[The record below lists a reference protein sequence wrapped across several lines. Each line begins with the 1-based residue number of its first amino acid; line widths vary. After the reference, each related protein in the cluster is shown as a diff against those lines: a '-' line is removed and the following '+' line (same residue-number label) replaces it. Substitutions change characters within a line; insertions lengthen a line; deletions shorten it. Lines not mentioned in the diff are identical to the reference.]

1 MVSAFDQ
8 RIVKATIEFEDG
20 INIFEGLNI
29 RATGQKFANAFS
41 NSCECAIY
49 NLTSE
54 QRNYILSR
62 TSPLSTHRTNIRFTL
77 EVGRESYG
85 TFLLFDGSI
94 WKSAMTQ
101 PPDIGVILESYTG
114 VYQATQTTSKTYPP
128 NALLSQI
135 AKTIA
140 DDLGLVLINH
150 ATDKIVGN
158 VSHSGSVNAQL
169 QQLNNVGGIVA
180 YPDNG
185 NLYVLNAKTPLPGA
199 ARVINSSTGMIGI
212 PQITDYGVAV
222 SLMMDNTIN
231 LGGLVRI
238 QSMENPAANGDY
250 YVEKIVYDVAN
261 REQPFWQNLLCRAP
275 QYAAGTVS

>member
-8 RIVKATIEFEDG
+8 RIVKATIEFESD
-20 INIFEGLNI
+20 INTFEGLNI
-29 RATGQKFANAFS
+29 RATGQKFMSALS
-41 NSCECAIY
+41 NSCQCTIY
-49 NLTSE
+49 NLTRE

-62 TSPLSTHRTNIRFTL
+62 TSPLSKNRKNIRFTL
-77 EVGRESYG
+77 EVGRKSYG

-114 VYQATQTTSKTYPP
+114 TFNATQTTSKTYPP
-128 NALLSQI
+128 TVLLSQI
-135 AKTIA
+135 ARSVA

-169 QQLNNVGGIVA
+169 QQLNNIGGIVA
-180 YPDNG
+180 YVDNG

-199 ARVINSSTGMIGI
+199 SRLINSSTGMVGI

-222 SLMMDNTIN
+222 TVMMDNTIN
-231 LGGLVRI
+231 LGGKVTI
-238 QSMENPAANGDY
+238 ESMENPAANGDY
-250 YVEKIVYDVAN
+250 YVTRINYDVAN
-261 REQPFWQNLLCRAP
+261 REQPFWQMLQCYAL
-275 QYAAGTVS
+275 QYAYGSLA